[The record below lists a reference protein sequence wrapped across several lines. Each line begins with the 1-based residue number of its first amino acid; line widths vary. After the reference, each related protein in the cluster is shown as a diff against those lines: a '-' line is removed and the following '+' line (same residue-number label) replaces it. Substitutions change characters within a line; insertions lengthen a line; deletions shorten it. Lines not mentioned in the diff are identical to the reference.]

1 MLTGT
6 RLRVRSSKGVCS
18 PSFID
23 PDNERYQERAALL
36 LSLAHEAVARDQT
49 RGELVA
55 RIEEEVV
62 GDGVD
67 HKLSRGLADVLLK
80 RCTFESVAPLPAP
93 ELRAQLF
100 QRGPVARTAGPAG
113 RRTAQDVFAEL
124 AVEHDVSPE
133 AIERGMF
140 SDLKEEQ
147 RIQSCDAPSP
157 EWLLNRYNVAL
168 AQGLLLHATEVR
180 VQLPALRPEQAR
192 PLFRQIKFRQLM
204 HRIQRNDEGYL
215 LILDGPLSLFRLST
229 RYGMGLAQFLPALL
243 HIDGPWKLEA
253 EVKWKRRY
261 RSMTLTHED
270 GLRSHTEPTGA
281 WVSREEEWFE
291 ERFAATETDWQ
302 LERGGALVNLGGEA
316 VLVPDFTLRHNGRV
330 AMIEIVGMWRKAYL
344 KSRIQLLERHSVDNL
359 VLAVSKNLLA
369 DKGGLRGL
377 KGPVIPFA
385 KIVPVRDVLDVVE
398 RCAVEEAR
406 G

>member
-23 PDNERYQERAALL
+23 PENERYEARAALL
-36 LSLAHEAVARDQT
+36 LTLAHDAVARDQT

-80 RCTFESVAPLPAP
+80 RCTFESVAPIPAP
-93 ELRAQLF
+93 ELRAELF
-100 QRGPVARTAGPAG
+100 RRGPVARSPGPSN
-113 RRTAQDVFAEL
+113 RKTAQTVFEEL
-124 AVEHDVSPE
+124 AKEHGVSPE

-147 RIQSCDAPSP
+147 RIQSCDVPSP
-157 EWLLNRYNVAL
+157 RWLLDRYNVAL

-180 VQLPALRPEQAR
+180 VQLPTLRPEQAR

-204 HRIQRNDEGYL
+204 HRIQRNEDGYL
-215 LILDGPLSLFRLST
+215 LILDGPLSLFKLST

-261 RSMTLTHED
+261 RAMTLTHED

-291 ERFAATETDWQ
+291 ERFAATDTDWQ
-302 LERGGALVNLGGEA
+302 LERGGPLINLGGEA
-316 VLVPDFTLRHNGRV
+316 VLVPDFTFRNNGRI

-344 KSRIQLLERHSVDNL
+344 KSRVQLLEKHAVDNL

-369 DKGGLRGL
+369 DKSGLRGL
-377 KGPVIPFA
+377 KGPVVSFA
-385 KIVPVRDVLDVVE
+385 KIVPVRDVLDLVE
-398 RCAVEEAR
+398 ACAIEEICD
-406 G
+406 